1 MKRHYSRLWGNTLSG
16 AAGIIYLAW
25 HGQAELDYRHASD
38 SAALWRTFV
47 ERETES
53 LRAELPGVQQIWMRD
68 DLFLCLPLSGD
79 DAEVQEER
87 LLELASR
94 LKRDWEPSF
103 RSVASSDLSP
113 GMALHTGIAYLRD
126 IGQRANSSWWYEGMK
141 RALVHG
147 QHLFATERSMK
158 LRLFEQLTR
167 KRMLYPVFQPIIS
180 LRDES
185 VYGYEALSRFPANR
199 WFAGPQQLFDF
210 ASREGMVYVL
220 DRLARERAIESSEG
234 LAGGQKLFINLT
246 AQIMDDPQFTPGQ
259 TLSLLAKMGLS
270 AHHVVFE
277 ITERS
282 SIEDFEAAKRTLD
295 HYRSQGFQ
303 IAIDDAGAGYSSLQ
317 SIVELQPDFIK
328 IDRSLIRGIH
338 ADAVKGHIVHTFTE
352 FASKMGSAIIAEGIE
367 TEEELSF
374 IRGMGVPLAQGYHLG
389 RPQGAIIAGQQ
400 GEKER
405 R

>member
-1 MKRHYSRLWGNTLSG
+1 MDMNRHYSRLWGKSRPG

-25 HGQAELDYRHASD
+25 HGPGKDEYRRRSW
-38 SAALWRTFV
+38 SAAQWRNFI
-47 ERETES
+47 ERETEA
-53 LRAELPGVQQIWMRD
+53 LRAELPGVQQIWMRE
-68 DLFLCLPLSGD
+68 DLFLCLPMSGD
-79 DAEVQEER
+79 DGELQEER
-87 LLELASR
+87 LLDLANR

-103 RSVASSDLSP
+103 RGVARSDMLA
-113 GMALHTGIAYLRD
+113 GMALHTGIAYMRAN
-126 IGQRANSSWWYEGMK
+126 GQRLNSSWWYEGMK

-158 LRLFEQLTR
+158 LRLFDQLTR

-185 VYGYEALSRFPANR
+185 VYGYEALSRFPANQ
-199 WFAGPQQLFDF
+199 WFPGPQQLFDF
-210 ASREGMVYVL
+210 ASAEGMVYVL
-220 DRLARERAIESSEG
+220 DRLARERAIESSAG
-234 LAGGQKLFINLT
+234 LSGGQKLFINLT

-259 TLSLLAKMGLS
+259 TLSLLADMGLS

-282 SIEDFEAAKRTLD
+282 SIEDFQAAKRTLD

-367 TEEELSF
+367 TEEELSY
-374 IRGMGVPLAQGYHLG
+374 IRDMGVPLAQGYHLG
-389 RPQGAIIAGQQ
+389 RPQEAIAGT
-400 GEKER
+400 
-405 R
+405 